1 MAKKPVGVP
10 RSGEGD
16 RTPTDADPAVA
27 LLHALVGVHGACTNA
42 TAFRRLAERRARA
55 RNIKLEYLP
64 ARAAIIAK
72 RADAKAK
79 GRATFKQVSAELAGI
94 ERAATTRPTPE
105 PAGMLKPLHAVLA
118 NGRDWI
124 ARAREAVRKGGADV
138 LADDP
143 TANPRKL
150 LARLSR
156 GDELFALLG
165 ADLADPSAI
174 IDARVGE
181 LDELGTW
188 ADELV
193 AELSAAI
200 ELGARRMPTPATD
213 DDASGFYPAGA
224 FPGKMAARLRMAA
237 RKARKTKRVATRS
250 GPNGERLYSLSDA
263 KRWWPRDLAS
273 WSPPA

>member
-1 MAKKPVGVP
+1 VSMAKKPASVP
-10 RSGEGD
+10 RFGESVP
-16 RTPTDADPAVA
+16 TPTDADPAVS
-27 LLHALVGVHGACTNA
+27 LLHAMVGVHGACSNA
-42 TAFRRLAERRARA
+42 TAFRHLAERRARA
-55 RNIKLEYLP
+55 HDARLKYLDE
-64 ARAAIIAK
+64 RAAIIAK
-72 RADAKAK
+72 RADAKSK
-79 GRATFKQVSAELAGI
+79 GRATFKQVSAALAGI

-124 ARAREAVRKGGADV
+124 ARARDAVRKGGADV

-188 ADELV
+188 AGDVV
-193 AELSAAI
+193 AELSAAN
-200 ELGARRMPTPATD
+200 ELGARRTPTPEPND
-213 DDASGFYPAGA
+213 DDGADFKPAA
-224 FPGKMAARLRMAA
+224 HFPHKLRNRIRQAAQRG
-237 RKARKTKRVATRS
+237 RKGKRVRKRTVDGAV
-250 GPNGERLYSLSDA
+250 LYSVADV
-263 KRWWPRDLAS
+263 KRWWGDEYP
-273 WSPPA
+273 